1 MLRVITEIRPR
12 FVLAENVRGAVN
24 LALDTVRMGLE
35 ERGYRVWALVV
46 PASAFGA
53 PHRRERLFVVGIRK
67 SMADAYDYGRVD
79 GQNEKHTGESRLDAL
94 GDFVHGGE
102 IMADACEERQQRGC
116 EPGIYGE
123 APKEPTVEQFA
134 GRGLGAMWATPTS
147 CGNNNRA
154 GAGPHSG
161 DGLATQIKREEAS
174 GGVLNPAWVEQLM
187 GFPEGWTDLDVDEP
201 RPWRGWPAPMGM
213 GMWGTPNAAPCGMT
227 AKTSGRPIEK
237 STHLETQVYCAGTDP
252 YGAPRAQSGQY
263 PYEFPRTV
271 KGGKRRVERLKAL
284 GNAVVPQQAYP
295 IFRAIAEMDKLER
308 SCVNA

>member
-35 ERGYRVWALVV
+35 ERGYRVWALVI

-67 SMADAYDYGRVD
+67 DMS
-79 GQNEKHTGESRLDAL
+79 
-94 GDFVHGGE
+94 
-102 IMADACEERQQRGC
+102 DACEERQQRGC

-123 APKEPTVEQFA
+123 APKGPTDEQFA

-161 DGLATQIKREEAS
+161 DGLATQVRREEAS
-174 GGVLNPAWVEQLM
+174 GGTLNPAWVEQLM

-201 RPWRGWPAPMGM
+201 RPWLGWPAPMGM

-237 STHLETQVYCAGTDP
+237 STHLETQVYCAETEP
-252 YGAPRAQSGQY
+252 YGAPRAQAGQY

-271 KGGKRRVERLKAL
+271 KGGRHRIERLKAL

-295 IFRAIAEMDKLER
+295 IFRAIAEMDGLER
-308 SCVNA
+308 SSVNA